1 MSNVYD
7 IPVNLSEY
15 SVLYGNFFSPQHQNI
30 VLILNKSFVLHMLN
44 TTTRILIWYL
54 GKVKANDT
62 FSPRNTTKPNF
73 LLNIDLQK

>member
-1 MSNVYD
+1 
-7 IPVNLSEY
+7 
-15 SVLYGNFFSPQHQNI
+15 
-30 VLILNKSFVLHMLN
+30 MLN

-62 FSPRNTTKPNF
+62 FSPKNTTKPNF